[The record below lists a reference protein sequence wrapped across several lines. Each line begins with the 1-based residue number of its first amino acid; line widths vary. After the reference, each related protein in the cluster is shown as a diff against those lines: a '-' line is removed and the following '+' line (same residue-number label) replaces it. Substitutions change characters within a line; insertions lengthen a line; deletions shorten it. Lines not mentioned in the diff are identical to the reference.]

1 MFLPEIVK
9 TETTT
14 DNSGRRGNS
23 ATVKTYVCIDEAEG
37 RKGLE
42 DVHMP

>member
-9 TETTT
+9 TETT

-37 RKGLE
+37 REGLE
-42 DVHMP
+42 DYHMP